1 MKLPTRRNASL
12 LLSALILALL
22 AVLLLLTNACLLPA
36 RTIQPRKFP
45 TAPAKLR

>member
-22 AVLLLLTNACLLPA
+22 AVLLFLTNACLPGPS
-36 RTIQPRKFP
+36 RPRKFP